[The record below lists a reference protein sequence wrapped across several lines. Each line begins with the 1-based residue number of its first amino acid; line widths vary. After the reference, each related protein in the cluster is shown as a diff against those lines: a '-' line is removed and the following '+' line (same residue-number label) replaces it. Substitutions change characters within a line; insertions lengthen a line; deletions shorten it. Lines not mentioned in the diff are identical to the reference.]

1 MAKKERPYNPVITLI
16 GDTFVE
22 GEKPTEQIIDLSK
35 VSDQKLVELS
45 KEYPQ
50 AVYEQVWRA
59 ITDELED

>member
-1 MAKKERPYNPVITLI
+1 MEKKQRPYNTIITLI

-22 GEKPTEQIIDLSK
+22 GEKPTEQIIDLAK

-45 KEYPQ
+45 KLYPE
-50 AVYEQVWRA
+50 AAYEQVWRA

>member
-1 MAKKERPYNPVITLI
+1 MEKKQRPYNTIITLI

-22 GEKPTEQIIDLSK
+22 GERPTEQIIDLAKASNK
-35 VSDQKLVELS
+35 KLVELS

-59 ITDELED
+59 INDELED